1 MTWPTALATKV
12 KMSWVLTWILGVA
25 LDISFSFAS
34 SWSHFHDLR
43 KITFNQLSLQGML
56 MLNKSTMK
64 HDIFQSSWKCAH
76 YPADEEP
83 LSSWYHESLAFSQS
97 ILKGKRHG
105 TVADS
110 VIPSQCTW
118 SCLEVKYSRASLA
131 LGWETTQE
139 SHRHESMSHVKLQKL
154 N

>member
-1 MTWPTALATKV
+1 MNLA
-12 KMSWVLTWILGVA
+12 WILAVD
-25 LDISFSFAS
+25 LDASFSYAS

-43 KITFNQLSLQGML
+43 KIAFNQLSLQGIL
-56 MLNKSTMK
+56 MLNQSTMK
-64 HDIFQSSWKCAH
+64 HNIFQSSWKCAH
-76 YPADEEP
+76 YAADEEP
-83 LSSWYHESLAFSQS
+83 LSSQYHKTLAFSQP
-97 ILKGKRHG
+97 ILKGERHE
-105 TVADS
+105 TVANS
-110 VIPSQCTW
+110 VIPSECTW

>member
-1 MTWPTALATKV
+1 MAWLKALSTKV
-12 KMSWVLTWILGVA
+12 KISWVLTWIHGVA
-25 LDISFSFAS
+25 LNTPFSSAS
-34 SWSHFHDLR
+34 SWLHFHDLR
-43 KITFNQLSLQGML
+43 KITFNQLSLQGIL
-56 MLNKSTMK
+56 MLNQSTMK
-64 HDIFQSSWKCAH
+64 HNIFQSACKFAH

-97 ILKGKRHG
+97 ILKGKRRG
-105 TVADS
+105 TVAKS
-110 VIPSQCTW
+110 VITSERTW

-139 SHRHESMSHVKLQKL
+139 SHRHKSMSHGKLQKL

>member
-1 MTWPTALATKV
+1 MIWPTALATKV
-12 KMSWVLTWILGVA
+12 KMSWVPTWILGVA
-25 LDISFSFAS
+25 LDTSFPYAS

-56 MLNKSTMK
+56 MLNQSTMK
-64 HDIFQSSWKCAH
+64 HDIFQSSY

-83 LSSWYHESLAFSQS
+83 LSSWYCESLAFSQP

-105 TVADS
+105 TVANS
-110 VIPSQCTW
+110 AIQSECTW

-131 LGWETTQE
+131 PGWETTQE